1 MNGKVKYIEVNYKYR
16 LAEAYVIQTA
26 IRPMKHIATD
36 YAVLGMDG
44 VLIIDKGFSW
54 DGASGPAVD
63 TKSMIRASLL
73 HDCLYRLMKD
83 GFLSL
88 KWRKAADKEFRRI
101 YSEDVNEV
109 KRPWYSS
116 WIKHLGPARAWW
128 AFKGVREFG
137 RSSAAR
143 CKQTILEA
151 P

>member
-1 MNGKVKYIEVNYKYR
+1 VNGKVKYIEVNYKYR

-36 YAVLGMDG
+36 YAILSTDG

-63 TKSMIRASLL
+63 TKSMIRPSLL

-83 GFLSL
+83 GLLSL

-101 YSEDVNEV
+101 YIEDAQGWKKCVA
-109 KRPWYSS
+109 P
-116 WIKHLGPARAWW
+116 IRAWW
-128 AFKGVREFG
+128 LFRGVRDFG
-137 RSSAAR
+137 RSSAVR
-143 CKQTILEA
+143 SKPVILEA